1 MPNKTRLHVATWNLS
16 TKKWLLL
23 HFTSESV
30 DCQFYLR
37 CLCFGWHLIFR
48 PSFIVHPTARWVE
61 LSVHDS
67 ATKCRK
73 EKRTLT
79 WTPQACLESPRG
91 RQGKMQVGVRC
102 RTCVYLAGE
111 MQALAE
117 VEEREGERR
126 MGAMKAD
133 AEDTSTSAATIRSV
147 FPCIV
152 AYAHTRQDKRD
163 YRPNATPKHVRKEI
177 G

>member
-1 MPNKTRLHVATWNLS
+1 
-16 TKKWLLL
+16 
-23 HFTSESV
+23 
-30 DCQFYLR
+30 
-37 CLCFGWHLIFR
+37 LCFGWHLIFC
-48 PSFIVHPTARWVE
+48 PSFIVHPTAPLLGWI
-61 LSVHDS
+61 VHDL
-67 ATKCRK
+67 ATNCRE

-79 WTPQACLESPRG
+79 WAPQACLESPRG

-102 RTCVYLAGE
+102 RTCVYLAGK

-152 AYAHTRQDKRD
+152 AYAHTPGQKRIQTQHNAEACEKRD
-163 YRPNATPKHVRKEI
+163 WFIDGTCSQPERCMRVRNPDMRVWYES
-177 G
+177 